1 VDGRDRPGHDDE
13 DLPMAIANRSK
24 WLRPLAVAML
34 VAIAVATLVPAGWQ
48 IRLGLHWLV
57 EHFLAYFTVTLIICL
72 AWPRPMVVAMVLVP
86 LAILLE
92 TAQGLT
98 PDRVPD
104 VATALFAATGVAVAA
119 LLAELITRL
128 RGRGQ
133 NGAATGPSP

>member
-1 VDGRDRPGHDDE
+1 
-13 DLPMAIANRSK
+13 MAIANRSK
-24 WLRPLAVAML
+24 WLRPLAIAML

-72 AWPRPMVVAMVLVP
+72 AWPRPMVVAVLLVP

-92 TAQGLT
+92 RAQGLT
-98 PDRVPD
+98 ADRVPD

-119 LLAELITRL
+119 LLAELIIRL

-133 NGAATGPSP
+133 SGAATGPSP

>member
-1 VDGRDRPGHDDE
+1 
-13 DLPMAIANRSK
+13 
-24 WLRPLAVAML
+24 
-34 VAIAVATLVPAGWQ
+34 
-48 IRLGLHWLV
+48 LV
-57 EHFLAYFTVTLIICL
+57 EHFLAYFTVTLIIYL

-128 RGRGQ
+128 RRRGQ